1 MENMENIENVENV
14 EINDAL
20 QTIEFLKKELND
32 AKQYRDNIRAKYR
45 DQYYKNKAY
54 YSEYYKKYGTANR
67 EKINADKLA
76 YYHENKEKILRRA
89 REKYQQQKLN
99 NIEN

>member
-1 MENMENIENVENV
+1 MENMENIENL
-14 EINDAL
+14 EIQNAL
-20 QTIEFLKKELND
+20 QTIEILKQELND

-45 DQYYKNKAY
+45 DNYYKNKAY
-54 YSEYYKKYGTANR
+54 YTEYYKKYGTTNR

-89 REKYQQQKLN
+89 REKYQLQKLN
-99 NIEN
+99 NIEK